1 MPAFS
6 VEVPH
11 ALGKAGARQRLDSFL
26 EKLADKYKGQV
37 SDLQGSWAE
46 DVLSF
51 SFSTFGIKIAG
62 TMQVADDKVV
72 MRGDLPFSAMIFKGK
87 ITSGIQDALTKALA

>member
-11 ALGKAGARQRLDSFL
+11 VLGQPGARQRLESFL
-26 EKLADKYKGQV
+26 EKLAEKYKGQV
-37 SDLQGSWAE
+37 SDLQGTWA
-46 DVLSF
+46 DDALNF

-62 TMQVADDKVV
+62 TMHVADDKVV
-72 MRGDLPFSAMIFKGK
+72 MRGELPFSAMIFKGK
-87 ITSGIQDALTKALA
+87 ITSGIQDALAKALA